1 MNTVRVDASGV
12 ESFVTDV
19 VTALGARREVAAQVA
34 ESLVTA
40 DLRGHNSHG
49 VARAVLYAE
58 MIDDG
63 AIDPTATPEVVRE
76 DDTTAN
82 VDGRSQFGQVVGRK
96 AIEVGVEKANDAGVA
111 AVGVRDA
118 AHLGR
123 IGEWSERVA
132 SEGLVLVAFVNTQ
145 GGAQTVGPA
154 GSADRLLST
163 NPISVSVP
171 TFDALEF
178 DIVLDIATSQVAN
191 GKIYEKEA
199 ADEQIPEGWTTK
211 ANGEPVLDP
220 HDFIENEIGAML
232 PLGGRVSGYKGFGL
246 GVIVELLA
254 SNISD
259 GIATGETDPE
269 WFNNAA
275 CFLFVDPR
283 RFTSRERI
291 EERVTAFADRI
302 RSATRSSDIPVGVAT
317 KADRAL
323 LPGELEHQ
331 TTVENRQKG
340 IELPAATIK
349 ELNEFAAEIGV
360 DHRLE

>member
-1 MNTVRVDASGV
+1 MSTVRVDTGDLEA
-12 ESFVTDV
+12 FATDV
-19 VTALGARREVAAQVA
+19 VTEIGARREIAAQVA

-49 VARAVLYAE
+49 VARVALYAE
-58 MIDDG
+58 MVDDG

-76 DDTTAN
+76 GDTTAN

-96 AIEVGVEKANDAGVA
+96 AIEVGVEKASDSGVA
-111 AVGVRDA
+111 VVGVRDA

-123 IGEWSERVA
+123 IGEWGERAA

-178 DIVLDIATSQVAN
+178 DIVLDMATSQVAN

-199 ADEQIPEGWTTK
+199 AGEQIPEGWTTK
-211 ANGEPVLDP
+211 ANGEPVLEP

-254 SNISD
+254 SNVSD
-259 GIATGETDPE
+259 GIAAGETDPE
-269 WFNNAA
+269 WFNNAG

-283 RFTSRERI
+283 RFTSKERI
-291 EERVTAFADRI
+291 EERVTALADRI
-302 RSATRSSDIPVGVAT
+302 RSATRSTDIPVGVAT

-323 LPGELEHQ
+323 LPGEIEHQ
-331 TTVENRQKG
+331 TTVENRREG
-340 IELPAATIK
+340 IEFSADTIE
-349 ELNEFAAEIGV
+349 ELNAFAADIGV